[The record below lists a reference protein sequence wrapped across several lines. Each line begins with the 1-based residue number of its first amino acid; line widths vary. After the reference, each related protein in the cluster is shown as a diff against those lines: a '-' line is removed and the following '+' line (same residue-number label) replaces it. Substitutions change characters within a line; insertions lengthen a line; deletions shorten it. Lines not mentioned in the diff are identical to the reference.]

1 MGEVPPVHGEV
12 LELEGVN
19 SYKDQ
24 HGVSNHK
31 PPEGLQEFPPEI
43 VVNLQ
48 KTLGAD
54 KEKRRFHTVVYFIR
68 SNLLYL
74 FRRPKRYL
82 RTGTKMATP
91 SDEWTLFTLQD
102 FCFRVKVEVLGETSP
117 LPQFPED

>member
-54 KEKRRFHTVVYFIR
+54 KEKRLVIFTHFIH
-68 SNLLYL
+68 SNLLSL
-74 FRRPKRYL
+74 FRRPKKYL
-82 RTGTKMATP
+82 RTGTKMAT
-91 SDEWTLFTLQD
+91 TLFALQY
-102 FCFRVKVEVLGETSP
+102 FCFRVKVEGLGENSP
-117 LPQFPED
+117 LPQFPEG